1 VPIIKDTEF
10 VYPKCEFIDIYNEKC
25 KVFQNRKEFYND
37 NDIYFPKRITLT
49 PKYRDQDLLYPQGS
63 DVFFS
68 KRVLDAFADEK
79 IVGYILWLER
89 KNYFRLYSLAI
100 DINFQGLGIA
110 SKLLEYSFEKLRNKN
125 FSLEVKTKNIKAIK
139 LYEKYGFKIK
149 KVLKDYYEDSDGY
162 LMIK

>member
-1 VPIIKDTEF
+1 MIKKAKKENLKDL
-10 VYPKCEFIDIYNEKC
+10 YDLEK
-25 KVFQNRKEFYND
+25 KVFQNDPFE
-37 NDIYFPKRITLT
+37 LT
-49 PKYRDQDLLYPQGS
+49 KSAFRYHILKNNLYI
-63 DVFFS
+63 FE
-68 KRVLDAFADEK
+68 KDEK

-89 KNYFRLYSLAI
+89 KDYFRLYSLAV
-100 DINFQGLGIA
+100 DSSFQGLGIA
-110 SKLLEYSFEKLRNKN
+110 SKLLEYSFEKLKNKN

>member
-1 VPIIKDTEF
+1 MIKKAKKENLKDLYYLESR
-10 VYPKCEFIDIYNEKC
+10 
-25 KVFQNRKEFYND
+25 VFQDDPFA
-37 NDIYFPKRITLT
+37 LT
-49 PKYRDQDLLYPQGS
+49 KSAFRYHILKNNLYI
-63 DVFFS
+63 FE
-68 KRVLDAFADEK
+68 KDEK

-100 DINFQGLGIA
+100 DINFQGLAIA
-110 SKLLEYSFEKLRNKN
+110 SKLLEYSFEKLRNKK

>member
-1 VPIIKDTEF
+1 M
-10 VYPKCEFIDIYNEKC
+10 
-25 KVFQNRKEFYND
+25 
-37 NDIYFPKRITLT
+37 
-49 PKYRDQDLLYPQGS
+49 
-63 DVFFS
+63 
-68 KRVLDAFADEK
+68 
-79 IVGYILWLER
+79 ER

>member
-1 VPIIKDTEF
+1 MIKKAKKENLKDL
-10 VYPKCEFIDIYNEKC
+10 YDLEK
-25 KVFQNRKEFYND
+25 KVFQNDPFA
-37 NDIYFPKRITLT
+37 LT
-49 PKYRDQDLLYPQGS
+49 KSAFRYHILKNNLYI
-63 DVFFS
+63 FE
-68 KRVLDAFADEK
+68 KDEK

-89 KNYFRLYSLAI
+89 KDYFRLYSLAI
-100 DINFQGLGIA
+100 DINFQDLGIA

-149 KVLKDYYEDSDGY
+149 KVLKNYYEDSDGY

>member
-1 VPIIKDTEF
+1 MIKKAKKENLKDLYYLESR
-10 VYPKCEFIDIYNEKC
+10 
-25 KVFQNRKEFYND
+25 VFQNDSFA
-37 NDIYFPKRITLT
+37 LT
-49 PKYRDQDLLYPQGS
+49 KSAFRYHILKNNLYI
-63 DVFFS
+63 FE
-68 KRVLDAFADEK
+68 KDEK

-139 LYEKYGFKIK
+139 LYEKYEFKIK

>member
-1 VPIIKDTEF
+1 MIKKAKKENLKDL
-10 VYPKCEFIDIYNEKC
+10 YDLEK
-25 KVFQNRKEFYND
+25 KVFQNDPFELIKSAFRYHILKN
-37 NDIYFPKRITLT
+37 N
-49 PKYRDQDLLYPQGS
+49 LYI
-63 DVFFS
+63 FE
-68 KRVLDAFADEK
+68 KDEK

-89 KNYFRLYSLAI
+89 KDYFRLYSLAV
-100 DINFQGLGIA
+100 DSSFQGLGIA

-139 LYEKYGFKIK
+139 LYEKYQFKIK

>member
-1 VPIIKDTEF
+1 MIKKAKKENLKDLYYLESR
-10 VYPKCEFIDIYNEKC
+10 
-25 KVFQNRKEFYND
+25 VFQNDSFA
-37 NDIYFPKRITLT
+37 LT
-49 PKYRDQDLLYPQGS
+49 KSAFRYHILKNNLYI
-63 DVFFS
+63 FE
-68 KRVLDAFADEK
+68 KDEK

>member
-1 VPIIKDTEF
+1 MIKKAKKENLKDL
-10 VYPKCEFIDIYNEKC
+10 YDLEK
-25 KVFQNRKEFYND
+25 KVFHDDPFA
-37 NDIYFPKRITLT
+37 LT
-49 PKYRDQDLLYPQGS
+49 KSAFRYHILKNNLYI
-63 DVFFS
+63 FE
-68 KRVLDAFADEK
+68 KDEK

-125 FSLEVKTKNIKAIK
+125 FSLEVKIKNIKAIK
-139 LYEKYGFKIK
+139 LYEKYEFKVK

>member
-1 VPIIKDTEF
+1 MIKKAKKENLKDL
-10 VYPKCEFIDIYNEKC
+10 YDLEK
-25 KVFQNRKEFYND
+25 KVFQNDPFA
-37 NDIYFPKRITLT
+37 LT
-49 PKYRDQDLLYPQGS
+49 KSAFRYHILKNNLYI
-63 DVFFS
+63 FE
-68 KRVLDAFADEK
+68 KDEK

-89 KNYFRLYSLAI
+89 KNYYRLYSLAV
-100 DINFQGLGIA
+100 DSSFQGLGIA

-139 LYEKYGFKIK
+139 LYEKYEFKVK

>member
-1 VPIIKDTEF
+1 MIKKAKKENLKDL
-10 VYPKCEFIDIYNEKC
+10 YDLEK
-25 KVFQNRKEFYND
+25 KVFQNDPFA
-37 NDIYFPKRITLT
+37 LT
-49 PKYRDQDLLYPQGS
+49 KNAFRYHILKNNLYI
-63 DVFFS
+63 FE
-68 KRVLDAFADEK
+68 KDEK

-89 KNYFRLYSLAI
+89 KNYYRLYSLAV
-100 DINFQGLGIA
+100 DSSFQGLGIA

-139 LYEKYGFKIK
+139 LYEKYEFKIK

>member
-1 VPIIKDTEF
+1 MIKKAKKENLKDL
-10 VYPKCEFIDIYNEKC
+10 YDLEK
-25 KVFQNRKEFYND
+25 KVFQNDPFA
-37 NDIYFPKRITLT
+37 LT
-49 PKYRDQDLLYPQGS
+49 KNAFRYHILKNNLYI
-63 DVFFS
+63 FE
-68 KRVLDAFADEK
+68 KDEK

-139 LYEKYGFKIK
+139 LYEKYEFKIK

>member
-1 VPIIKDTEF
+1 MIKKAKKENLKDLYYLESR
-10 VYPKCEFIDIYNEKC
+10 
-25 KVFQNRKEFYND
+25 VFQNDSFA
-37 NDIYFPKRITLT
+37 LT
-49 PKYRDQDLLYPQGS
+49 KSAFRYHILKNNLYI
-63 DVFFS
+63 FE
-68 KRVLDAFADEK
+68 KDEK
-79 IVGYILWLER
+79 IVGYLLWLER

-100 DINFQGLGIA
+100 DINSQGLGIA

>member
-1 VPIIKDTEF
+1 MIKKAKKENLKDL
-10 VYPKCEFIDIYNEKC
+10 YDLEK
-25 KVFQNRKEFYND
+25 KVFQNDPFA
-37 NDIYFPKRITLT
+37 LT
-49 PKYRDQDLLYPQGS
+49 KNAFRYHILKNNLYI
-63 DVFFS
+63 FE
-68 KRVLDAFADEK
+68 KDEK

>member
-1 VPIIKDTEF
+1 MIKKAKKENLKDL
-10 VYPKCEFIDIYNEKC
+10 YDLEK
-25 KVFQNRKEFYND
+25 KVFQNDPFA
-37 NDIYFPKRITLT
+37 LT
-49 PKYRDQDLLYPQGS
+49 KSAFRYHILKNNLYI
-63 DVFFS
+63 FE
-68 KRVLDAFADEK
+68 KDEK

-89 KNYFRLYSLAI
+89 KDYFRLYSLAI
-100 DINFQGLGIA
+100 DINFQDLGIA
-110 SKLLEYSFEKLRNKN
+110 SKLLEYSFEKIKNKN

>member
-1 VPIIKDTEF
+1 MIKKAKKENLKDL
-10 VYPKCEFIDIYNEKC
+10 YDLEK
-25 KVFQNRKEFYND
+25 KVFQNDPFA
-37 NDIYFPKRITLT
+37 LT
-49 PKYRDQDLLYPQGS
+49 KSAFRYHILKNSLYI
-63 DVFFS
+63 FE
-68 KRVLDAFADEK
+68 KDEK

-89 KNYFRLYSLAI
+89 KEYFRLYSLAI

-110 SKLLEYSFEKLRNKN
+110 SKLLEYSFEKLKNKK

-139 LYEKYGFKIK
+139 LYEKYQFKIK

>member
-1 VPIIKDTEF
+1 MIKKAKKENLKDLYYLESR
-10 VYPKCEFIDIYNEKC
+10 
-25 KVFQNRKEFYND
+25 VFQNDSFA
-37 NDIYFPKRITLT
+37 LT
-49 PKYRDQDLLYPQGS
+49 KSAFRYHILRNNLYI
-63 DVFFS
+63 FE
-68 KRVLDAFADEK
+68 KDEK

-89 KNYFRLYSLAI
+89 KNYYRLYSLAV
-100 DINFQGLGIA
+100 DSSFQGLGIA

>member
-1 VPIIKDTEF
+1 MIKKAKKENLKDL
-10 VYPKCEFIDIYNEKC
+10 YDLEK
-25 KVFQNRKEFYND
+25 KVFQNDPFA
-37 NDIYFPKRITLT
+37 LT
-49 PKYRDQDLLYPQGS
+49 KNAFRYHILKNNLYI
-63 DVFFS
+63 FE
-68 KRVLDAFADEK
+68 KDEK

-89 KNYFRLYSLAI
+89 KDYFRLYSLAI

-139 LYEKYGFKIK
+139 LYEKYQFKIK

>member
-1 VPIIKDTEF
+1 MIKKAKKENLKDL
-10 VYPKCEFIDIYNEKC
+10 YDLEK
-25 KVFQNRKEFYND
+25 KVFQNDPFA
-37 NDIYFPKRITLT
+37 LT
-49 PKYRDQDLLYPQGS
+49 KNAFRYHILKNNLYI
-63 DVFFS
+63 FE
-68 KRVLDAFADEK
+68 KDEK

-89 KNYFRLYSLAI
+89 KNYYRLYSLAV
-100 DINFQGLGIA
+100 DSSFQGLGIA

-139 LYEKYGFKIK
+139 LYEKYQFKIK

>member
-1 VPIIKDTEF
+1 MIKKAKKENLKDLYYLESR
-10 VYPKCEFIDIYNEKC
+10 
-25 KVFQNRKEFYND
+25 VFQNDSFA
-37 NDIYFPKRITLT
+37 LT
-49 PKYRDQDLLYPQGS
+49 KSAFRYHILKNNLYI
-63 DVFFS
+63 FE
-68 KRVLDAFADEK
+68 KDEK

-139 LYEKYGFKIK
+139 LYEKYEFKVK

>member
-1 VPIIKDTEF
+1 MIKKAKKENLKDLYYLESR
-10 VYPKCEFIDIYNEKC
+10 
-25 KVFQNRKEFYND
+25 VFQNDSFA
-37 NDIYFPKRITLT
+37 LT
-49 PKYRDQDLLYPQGS
+49 KSAFRYHILKNNLYI
-63 DVFFS
+63 F
-68 KRVLDAFADEK
+68 KKDEK

-110 SKLLEYSFEKLRNKN
+110 SKLFEYSFEKLRNKN